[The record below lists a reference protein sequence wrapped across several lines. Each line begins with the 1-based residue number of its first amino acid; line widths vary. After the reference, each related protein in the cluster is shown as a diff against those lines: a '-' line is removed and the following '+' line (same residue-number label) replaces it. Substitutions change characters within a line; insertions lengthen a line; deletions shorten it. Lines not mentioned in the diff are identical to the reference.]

1 MTDFQ
6 FESGCKH
13 MTTAKSDSDCY
24 FYQLLLVIGC
34 PILLGGLKIGD
45 KVHDKLGLGDIFVGK
60 DTDRV
65 FILDGRSKC

>member
-1 MTDFQ
+1 MILI
-6 FESGCKH
+6 
-13 MTTAKSDSDCY
+13 AI
-24 FYQLLLVIGC
+24 FYQLLLVIEC

-65 FILDGRSKC
+65 FILDDRSKC